1 MDDGLARERR
11 CPKCGHGQGQSE
23 ICNRC
28 GLIFNKYYEIRE
40 RKIVIAQGLN
50 KDGQPARQTRKSFGS
65 IGWGSVMG
73 WVVSIGI
80 VGIALAS
87 SNLVNKNKPDL
98 EIMDEIKQKV
108 KAVQY
113 ENARELVRKYYDSDD
128 QRAGYWFQFISEKED
143 LNAYLRNGREYFKKG
158 VMLSRRGDMAG
169 AADKFEKALRNF
181 KESSDERSIVMAS
194 LNLAICYRILR
205 KNQESLTHF
214 ENALNISKKYGYER
228 YEAKALQGIGFIYNT
243 LGLYEMAR
251 SRLKEALAMHEDI
264 EDKKGEALDWLIMG
278 VIEVNRHGDEAE
290 TYFRRALAMSKEVG
304 DRMIQAKARRLLN
317 KWLSRVNDNTPL
329 TNSPPALKTL

>member
-1 MDDGLARERR
+1 MDDGLSIEKK

-23 ICNRC
+23 ICNCNNC
-28 GLIFNKYYEIRE
+28 GLIFNKYYETQK

-50 KDGQPARQTRKSFGS
+50 KDDQPGGHTRKPFGR

-143 LNAYLRNGREYFKKG
+143 LNVSLRNGKEYFKKG

-181 KESSDERSIVMAS
+181 NRK
-194 LNLAICYRILR
+194 LR
-205 KNQESLTHF
+205 K
-214 ENALNISKKYGYER
+214 
-228 YEAKALQGIGFIYNT
+228 
-243 LGLYEMAR
+243 
-251 SRLKEALAMHEDI
+251 
-264 EDKKGEALDWLIMG
+264 
-278 VIEVNRHGDEAE
+278 
-290 TYFRRALAMSKEVG
+290 
-304 DRMIQAKARRLLN
+304 
-317 KWLSRVNDNTPL
+317 
-329 TNSPPALKTL
+329 